1 MVYWFKLFN
10 SGLLTIK
17 LNPFFNTF
25 SSMFIAAKILYFLP
39 YFPFINTVILKVSD
53 MMILILVLEKNV
65 DNRISHFL
73 VKISDMKTGLC
84 DLMRDTIC
92 Y

>member
-17 LNPFFNTF
+17 PNPFFKHF
-25 SSMFIAAKILYFLP
+25 HQCSLQPKFYIFLP

-73 VKISDMKTGLC
+73 VKISDMKSGLC
-84 DLMRDTIC
+84 DLLRDTIC
-92 Y
+92 